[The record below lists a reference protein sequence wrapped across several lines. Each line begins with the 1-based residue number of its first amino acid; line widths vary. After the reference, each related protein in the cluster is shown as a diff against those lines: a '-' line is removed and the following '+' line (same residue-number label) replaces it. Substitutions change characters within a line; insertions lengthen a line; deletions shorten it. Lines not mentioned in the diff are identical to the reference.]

1 MGIEATLLLTCPDRR
16 GLVAATTQRL
26 FDLGANIIHADHH
39 LDREAQWFF
48 QRIQFEVAAG
58 GVSRAA
64 LEAGIAELC
73 RELGLTWT
81 LDYHDQVKRTAVLV
95 SRQDHCL
102 YDLLL
107 RQRAGELRTKIA
119 CVISNH
125 PDAAPVAA
133 TFGLPFHRLPVTRET
148 RAAQEAEVLALLH
161 GYDAHLVVLARYMQI
176 LSTDFLERV
185 GRPIIN
191 IHHSFLPAF
200 VGERPYHAAYERGVK
215 LIGAT
220 AHYVTADLDAGPIIE
235 QDVVRTSHADQV
247 DDLVRKGRD
256 VEKLVLSRAV
266 RLHLEDRV
274 LVYNNKT
281 VVFSWS

>member
-1 MGIEATLLLTCPDRR
+1 MGIEATLLVNCSDRR
-16 GLVAATTQRL
+16 GLVAATTQCL
-26 FDLGANIIHADHH
+26 FELGANIIHADHH

-58 GVSRAA
+58 GVSRAE
-64 LEAGIAELC
+64 LEAGIAGLC
-73 RELGLTWT
+73 RELGMTWT

-107 RQRAGELRTKIA
+107 RQRAGELRTRIA

-220 AHYVTADLDAGPIIE
+220 AHYVTGDLDEGPIID
-235 QDVVRTSHADQV
+235 QDVERVSHAQSAEQ
-247 DDLVRKGRD
+247 LTLIGRD
-256 VEKLVLSRAV
+256 VERLVLSRAV
-266 RLHLEDRV
+266 RAHVESRV
-274 LVYNNKT
+274 FLVGART
-281 VVFSWS
+281 VVFS